1 MLLFA
6 HINLTL
12 PLEDPI
18 LKFLLILVIILA
30 APLLLNKLKIP
41 YLLGLIIAGA
51 VIGPHGLNLVLR
63 DSSII
68 LSGTAGLLY
77 IMFLSGLDMDMS
89 DFRRNSWRSL
99 IFGGYTFCVPLAFGI
114 LAGYYILGFPIY
126 SSILLAGLFAS
137 QTLIAYPIVSKL
149 GIARDKAVTIAVG
162 GTVITDTLALLLLTV
177 IVGMATGNV
186 DDMFWWRLAGSVSL
200 CIAIIV
206 FLFPLLAHWFFKQ
219 VSDNV
224 SQYIF
229 VLAMVFLGAYLAHM
243 AGLEPIIGAFLS
255 GLALNRLIPR
265 TSPLMN
271 RIEFVGNA
279 IFIPFFLI
287 GVGMLI
293 DYRAFFRDWESLEV
307 AAIMIVLITAAKF
320 VAAWFTQKTFRL
332 SPDQRTVIFGLS
344 SAHVAATLAA
354 VMVGYNIILGH
365 TPDGEPIRLLSES
378 VLNGTILMILATC
391 TVSTFATQRGA
402 HNIAMRSAQ
411 DTGDRQPRQEDH
423 ILIPVADERTA
434 DELVWLSSMLKRA
447 KEPNG
452 LYALHAIDNKVEDP
466 NVEKRAQ
473 KILDAAA
480 TAAAAGDIYL
490 QELMRYDVN
499 ISNAIVS
506 VVRERNITD
515 IVMGMHH
522 ASPAVPGLTGIP
534 GRRVPASANGRRR
547 AGTEQRHDLH
557 LQPRAAAEHHQAP
570 PDRRTRKGRA
580 GGGIPDVAAPHPPPG
595 RKLGGQNH
603 RVRPGG
609 HAGIPPPQ
617 RPQAPGQHRLRALR
631 AMGRP
636 AVARTRHPRRRLPL
650 VRDEPPRP
658 RLVQPRDEP
667 YPGLPR
673 TFLLRIQLRTALSR
687 AGGRHRKP
695 LYLTVPEVQNTR
707 KSFSLRGFALSLQ
720 VIHGSGIPV
729 RIPVAMRQVPAK
741 AGI

>member
-219 VSDNV
+219 VSDSV

-229 VLAMVFLGAYLAHM
+229 VLAMVFLGAFFAQL

-534 GRRVPASANGRRR
+534 GASGPGIGKMAADVLAQSNVTTFIYNPVQPLNTIKRHLIVVPEKAEQEAGFQMWQRRIRR
-547 AGTEQRHDLH
+547 L
-557 LQPRAAAEHHQAP
+557 AENSGARIIVFAP
-570 PDRRTRKGRA
+570 EATLEYLRPKGRK
-580 GGGIPDVAAPHPPPG
+580 HPANIDFVPFAQWDDLPSLEHDI
-595 RKLGGQNH
+595 RADDCLWFVMSRRD
-603 RVRPGG
+603 RVS
-609 HAGIPPPQ
+609 
-617 RPQAPGQHRLRALR
+617 
-631 AMGRP
+631 
-636 AVARTRHPRRRLPL
+636 
-650 VRDEPPRP
+650 
-658 RLVQPRDEP
+658 
-667 YPGLPR
+667 Y
-673 TFLLRIQLRTALSR
+673 
-687 AGGRHRKP
+687 
-695 LYLTVPEVQNTR
+695 N
-707 KSFSLRGFALSLQ
+707 
-720 VIHGSGIPV
+720 PV
-729 RIPVAMRQVPAK
+729 MSRIPAYLEHFFSGYSSVLLYPVQ
-741 AGI
+741 AGDTESRYI

>member
-1 MLLFA
+1 MIPLLA
-6 HINLTL
+6 HMDLTL

-30 APLLLNKLKIP
+30 APLILNKLKIP

-99 IFGGYTFCVPLAFGI
+99 VFGLYTFCVPLGLGI
-114 LAGYYILGFPIY
+114 LAGYYVMGFPLY

-137 QTLIAYPIVSKL
+137 QTLVAYPIVSKL

-186 DDMFWWRLAGSVSL
+186 DDMFWWRLGASVLL
-200 CIAIIV
+200 CIVIIV

-219 VSDNV
+219 VSDSV

-229 VLAMVFLGAYLAHM
+229 VLAMVFLGAFFAQL

-255 GLALNRLIPR
+255 GMALNRLIPR

-271 RIEFVGNA
+271 RVEFVGNA

-293 DYRAFFRDWESLEV
+293 DYRAFFRDWESIEV
-307 AAIMIVLITAAKF
+307 AAIMIALITAAKF
-320 VAAWFTQKTFRL
+320 IAAWLTQKSFRL
-332 SPDQRTVIFGLS
+332 SKDQRTVIFGLS

-354 VMVGYNIILGH
+354 VMVGYNVILGH

-378 VLNGTILMILATC
+378 VLNGTILMSLATRI
-391 TVSTFATQRGA
+391 VSTFATQRGA
-402 HNIAMRSAQ
+402 HNIAMNHAQ
-411 DTGDRQPRQEDH
+411 DDAEKAPRREDH
-423 ILIPVADERTA
+423 ILIPVANERSV
-434 DELVWLSSMLKRA
+434 DELVGLSAMLKRP

-452 LYALHAIDNKVEDP
+452 LYALHAIDNKAEDP
-466 NVEKRAQ
+466 NIEKQAR
-473 KILDAAA
+473 KVLDIAA
-480 TAAAAGDIYL
+480 TTAAAGDLYL
-490 QELMRYDVN
+490 QQLLRYDVN

-515 IVMGMHH
+515 IVLGMHQRTPGM
-522 ASPAVPGLTGIP
+522 PAIPAIPGIP
-534 GRRVPASANGRRR
+534 GASGPGIGRMVTDVLMQSNVTTFIYSPAQPLATVKRHLIVVPEKAEKEAGFQAWVHRIRQLAENSGAKIVFFASEGTLEHLRPRR
-547 AGTEQRHDLH
+547 
-557 LQPRAAAEHHQAP
+557 
-570 PDRRTRKGRA
+570 
-580 GGGIPDVAAPHPPPG
+580 G
-595 RKLGGQNH
+595 RKLPANIGFVAFDRWDDLPSLEHDLRNDDCLWFVMSRRE
-603 RVRPGG
+603 RVSYHP
-609 HAGIPPPQ
+609 
-617 RPQAPGQHRLRALR
+617 
-631 AMGRP
+631 AM
-636 AVARTRHPRRRLPL
+636 
-650 VRDEPPRP
+650 
-658 RLVQPRDEP
+658 
-667 YPGLPR
+667 
-673 TFLLRIQLRTALSR
+673 
-687 AGGRHRKP
+687 
-695 LYLTVPEVQNTR
+695 N
-707 KSFSLRGFALSLQ
+707 
-720 VIHGSGIPV
+720 
-729 RIPVAMRQVPAK
+729 RIPGYLEQYF
-741 AGI
+741 AGYSYVLLYPVQAGATESRYL

>member
-6 HINLTL
+6 HIDLTL

-30 APLLLNKLKIP
+30 APLILNKLKIP

-89 DFRRNSWRSL
+89 DFGRNSWRSL
-99 IFGGYTFCVPLAFGI
+99 VFGLYTFCVPLGLGI
-114 LAGYYILGFPIY
+114 LAGYYILGFSIY

-137 QTLIAYPIVSKL
+137 QTLIAYPIVNRL

-186 DDMFWWRLAGSVSL
+186 DDMFWWRLGISVII
-200 CIAIIV
+200 CIVIIV
-206 FLFPLLAHWFFKQ
+206 FLFPLIAHWFFKQ
-219 VSDNV
+219 CSDSV

-229 VLAMVFLGAYLAHM
+229 VLAMVFFGAYLAHL

-255 GLALNRLIPR
+255 GMALNRLIPK

-307 AAIMIVLITAAKF
+307 AAVMIVLITAAKYI
-320 VAAWFTQKTFRL
+320 AAWLTQKSFRL

-354 VMVGYNIILGH
+354 VMVGYNVILGY
-365 TPDGEPIRLLSES
+365 TPGGEPIRLLNES

-402 HNIAMRSAQ
+402 HNIAV
-411 DTGDRQPRQEDH
+411 RQTQQTSEEKSPAQEDH
-423 ILIPVADERTA
+423 ILIPVAHEESA
-434 DELVWLSSMLKRA
+434 DELVGLSSMLKRA
-447 KEPNG
+447 GEPNG
-452 LYALHAIDNKVEDP
+452 LYALHAIDNKADDP
-466 NVEKRAQ
+466 NVEKRAR
-473 KILDAAA
+473 KVLSAAA
-480 TAAAAGDIYL
+480 TAAAAADIYL
-490 QELMRYDVN
+490 QELLRYDVN
-499 ISNAIVS
+499 ITNAIVS
-506 VVRERNITD
+506 VARERNITD
-515 IVMGMHH
+515 IVMGMHLT
-522 ASPAVPGLTGIP
+522 APVVPALPGIP
-534 GRRVPASANGRRR
+534 GIPGPPSPAIGKMAVDILTQSNVTTFLYRPVQPITTIKRHLIVVPEKAEQEAGFQLWLRRIRLL
-547 AGTEQRHDLH
+547 AGNSGARISIL
-557 LQPRAAAEHHQAP
+557 AP
-570 PDRRTRKGRA
+570 ESTLAYLRPK
-580 GGGIPDVAAPHPPPG
+580 G
-595 RKLGGQNH
+595 RKLPANIDYVPFSQWDDIPSLEH
-603 RVRPGG
+603 DVREDDCLWFVMSRRDRVSY
-609 HAGIPPPQ
+609 
-617 RPQAPGQHRLRALR
+617 
-631 AMGRP
+631 
-636 AVARTRHPRRRLPL
+636 HP
-650 VRDEPPRP
+650 
-658 RLVQPRDEP
+658 
-667 YPGLPR
+667 
-673 TFLLRIQLRTALSR
+673 SM
-687 AGGRHRKP
+687 
-695 LYLTVPEVQNTR
+695 
-707 KSFSLRGFALSLQ
+707 S
-720 VIHGSGIPV
+720 
-729 RIPVAMRQVPAK
+729 RIPSLLEHLFAAYSAILLYPVQ
-741 AGI
+741 AGDTESRYIRV